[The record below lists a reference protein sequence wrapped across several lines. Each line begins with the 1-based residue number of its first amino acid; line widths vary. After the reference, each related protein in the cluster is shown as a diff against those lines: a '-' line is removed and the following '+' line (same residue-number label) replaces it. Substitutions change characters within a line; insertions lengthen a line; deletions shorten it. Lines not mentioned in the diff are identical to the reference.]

1 MTIRVGL
8 IGLGEVAQLM
18 HLPLLADD
26 PRYRIEA
33 VMDVAP
39 SLVEHVAGRYS
50 VPRRYLKAEDLL
62 ADQAVDA
69 VFILT
74 PDHIHGRLLSQAM
87 AADKHIF
94 IEKPVC
100 LSAAELRPLLAQAE
114 GYAKAIFV
122 GYMRRFSRPFL
133 ELKRLMPPI
142 ADIQHAR
149 ARDIICEGPF
159 FIRQTRNV
167 FYPRDVPREIIAEGR
182 AETERLLR
190 SVMGEGASREE
201 LRAYQVLTGL
211 SSHSFSAMRELLG
224 MPKAVHAARQHRGE
238 AVSVLFDY
246 GHFTAV
252 YEALIH
258 NVARFDAGIDILT
271 DRQKF
276 RLDYDTP
283 YIRNLPSRLEITSST
298 DRETETR
305 SFGPVY
311 EDPFRI
317 ELDAFRDCIVNGTP
331 PKTTLADSA
340 LDLELFAEVGR
351 AFRAR
356 GQSGARL

>member
-1 MTIRVGL
+1 MDIRVGL

-26 PRYRIEA
+26 SRYRIEA

-39 SLVEHVAGRYS
+39 SLVDHIAERYG
-50 VPRRYLKAEDLL
+50 VPRRYQRAEDLL
-62 ADQAVDA
+62 ADANLDA

-74 PDHIHGRLLSQAM
+74 PDHIHGRLLGQAM
-87 AADKHIF
+87 DADKHIF

-100 LSAAELRPLLAQAE
+100 LTADELTPLLPRAE
-114 GYAKAIFV
+114 SYRKTIFV

-133 ELKRLMPPI
+133 ELKKRMP
-142 ADIQHAR
+142 AVDTVLHAR
-149 ARDIICEGPF
+149 VRDIICEGPF

-167 FYPRDVPREIIAEGR
+167 FYPKDVPQPIIDEGR
-182 AETERLLR
+182 VETERLLR
-190 SVMGEGASREE
+190 SVMGADATRDQ

-224 MPKAVHAARQHRGE
+224 APKGVHAARQQRGE
-238 AVSVLFDY
+238 SISVLFDY

-271 DRQKF
+271 DRQQF
-276 RLDYDTP
+276 RVNYDTP
-283 YIRNLPSRLEITSST
+283 YIRNLPSRLEIIDST
-298 DRETETR
+298 DTETR
-305 SFGPVY
+305 TETFGPSY

-317 ELDAFRDCIVNGTP
+317 ELDAFHDCVVNGAKA
-331 PKTTLADSA
+331 KTTLKDSVAD
-340 LDLELFAEVGR
+340 LDLFTKVGR
-351 AFRAR
+351 AFMA
-356 GQSGARL
+356 A